1 MTVSAGERPRGV
13 TLLTIFFL
21 FGALMAGVTAL
32 LLLFPGTAMDALWRL
47 NPQAREGFV
56 AIGKTAVL
64 MMLIV
69 CAACATTAAGLW
81 RSTRWGYWMA
91 LAILSLDIVGDTLNS
106 VVNRDWRTLIGLPIG
121 GLLIV
126 YLHRNRRVFRSNYE

>member
-1 MTVSAGERPRGV
+1 MTVSAGERLRGV

-56 AIGKTAVL
+56 AMRKAAVL

-69 CAACATTAAGLW
+69 FAACATTAADSGDLPVGVTGWLW
-81 RSTRWGYWMA
+81 RSYLWMSSVT
-91 LAILSLDIVGDTLNS
+91 LSIL
-106 VVNRDWRTLIGLPIG
+106 
-121 GLLIV
+121 
-126 YLHRNRRVFRSNYE
+126 